1 MKRTSV
7 VGKGSGCVI
16 CLEVS
21 NERAEMAS
29 ASRAATASAS
39 GVAMTMASA
48 SGVEVPTDE
57 HAAPPVR
64 KARTVAQIK
73 VKAVSSKTIFT

>member
-1 MKRTSV
+1 MKHTSV
-7 VGKGSGCVI
+7 VGKGSGHVT

-21 NERAEMAS
+21 NKCAETAS

-39 GVAMTMASA
+39 GAAMAMASA
-48 SGVEVPTDE
+48 SGVEAPTDE
-57 HAAPPVR
+57 HAAPPMR

>member
-7 VGKGSGCVI
+7 VGKGSGRVT

-21 NERAEMAS
+21 NKHAETAS
-29 ASRAATASAS
+29 ASRAATTSAS
-39 GVAMTMASA
+39 GVAMAMASA
-48 SGVEVPTDE
+48 SGVEAPTDE
-57 HAAPPVR
+57 HATPPVR
-64 KARTVAQIK
+64 KARTVVQIK